1 MPPIIDAHTH
11 LISAGHWPSRYYDQ
25 IAFNWAYAPRPTR
38 DPADVRP
45 RIEGGLI
52 DPDGER
58 MVADMATAGVD
69 IAAVLPIDWGPTFDE
84 PGIEGR
90 VSIEGVHEAIAAVCS
105 RHSEKLI
112 PFAAVDPRRGNA
124 LALLSDAHE
133 RLGMRGLKMYP
144 SMGWYPYDPC
154 ALPLYDYCQSQELPI
169 LFHTG
174 PGGFPLT
181 SPRFA
186 DVKFLREV
194 QSQFPRLKIWVGHAG
209 GRGGWDDAIS
219 VLATGAN
226 SYLEL
231 STCVW
236 DDTTD
241 EALDDFS
248 VRLAKACNQLGSHR
262 IIFGSDHVSGKKVRG
277 GEFLNN
283 IVVAFMDLR
292 ARARQMGQ
300 ELSESEMDAIMGGN
314 VAEQLKLP

>member
-1 MPPIIDAHTH
+1 MGRIVDAHTH
-11 LISAGHWPSRYYDQ
+11 LIGAGHWPSRYYDQ
-25 IAFNWAYAPRPTR
+25 IAFNWAHAPRPRR

-52 DPDGER
+52 DPDGKR
-58 MVADMATAGVD
+58 MVADMENAEVD

-84 PGIEGR
+84 PEIEGR
-90 VSIEGVHEAIAAVCS
+90 VGIEAVHEAIASVCAAHPS
-105 RHSEKLI
+105 KLV
-112 PFAAVDPRRGNA
+112 PFAAIDPRRDNA
-124 LALLSDAHE
+124 LPLLADAYE

-144 SMGWYPYDPC
+144 SMGWYPYDAC
-154 ALPLYDYCQSQELPI
+154 AFPLYDYCQAKSLPI

-194 QSQFPRLKIWVGHAG
+194 QSQFPRLMIWVGHAG

-236 DDTTD
+236 DDIPD
-241 EALDDFS
+241 EALDDFAA
-248 VRLAKACNQLGSHR
+248 RLGKACKQFGAHR
-262 IIFGSDHVSGKKVRG
+262 FIFGSDHVSGQKVRG
-277 GEFLNN
+277 GEFLND
-283 IVVAFMDLR
+283 IVVGFVELR

-300 ELSESEMDAIMGGN
+300 ELTESDMEAIMGGN
-314 VAEQLKLP
+314 VAEQLKLA